1 MHLKTHTKVT
11 KYLTAEEVI
20 KVILLK
26 NPVSF
31 IYESESESKFES
43 EEFEEKQVSN
53 WNDQDTQL

>member
-11 KYLTAEEVI
+11 KYLTVEEVI

-43 EEFEEKQVSN
+43 EEFEEEQVSN
-53 WNDQDTQL
+53 RNYQDTQS

>member
-11 KYLTAEEVI
+11 KYLTVEEVI

>member
-1 MHLKTHTKVT
+1 MKTHTKVT

-20 KVILLK
+20 KAILLK

-43 EEFEEKQVSN
+43 EEFEEEQVSN
-53 WNDQDTQL
+53 RNDQDTQS

>member
-1 MHLKTHTKVT
+1 MKTHKQVT

-20 KVILLK
+20 KAILLK

-43 EEFEEKQVSN
+43 EEFEEEQVSN
-53 WNDQDTQL
+53 RNDQDTQS

>member
-31 IYESESESKFES
+31 IFESESESKFES